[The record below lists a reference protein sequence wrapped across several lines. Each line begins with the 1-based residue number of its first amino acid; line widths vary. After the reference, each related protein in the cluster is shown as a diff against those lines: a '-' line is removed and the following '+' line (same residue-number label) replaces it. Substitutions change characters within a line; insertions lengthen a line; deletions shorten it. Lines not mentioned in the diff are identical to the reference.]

1 MFNDSTFRIDF
12 FFVLSGFVLWTAH
25 RTDAGAPSAVR
36 NFFLRRFWRLYP
48 LLITLS
54 LFKGLLLCVFP
65 GRDITSSQVI
75 FSLLALPQSSFP
87 LIVSAWTLSFE
98 MYFMVVLALCLALPR
113 QRVMPAML
121 ALAVLLAGAGLLL
134 GIRPAISGAGFFT
147 HPFILQFA
155 VGALVAEYVGR
166 RRSRPCGILCSGIA
180 LLGLVIG
187 ASQHDWLASQPV
199 IGQKLFWAAVFAMG
213 IGGLVLW
220 ERSCPAERWWF
231 RDHWSLGRASYS
243 IFLSHGLV
251 LMAVFDGMGPRLLD
265 HNPLWINCFFVLV
278 VVMAVLFGLAVYG
291 WVERP
296 LTRWCKSLR
305 WFPPAIR
312 YASASR
318 DPYT

>member
-1 MFNDSTFRIDF
+1 MFNYSTFRIDF
-12 FFVLSGFVLWTAH
+12 FFVLSGFVVWTAH
-25 RTDAGAPSAVR
+25 RADAGAPAAMRS
-36 NFFLRRFWRLYP
+36 FLLRRFWRLYP

-54 LFKGLLLCVFP
+54 LFKGLVLCVFP

-98 MYFMVVLALCLALPR
+98 MYFMVALALCFALPR
-113 QRVMPAML
+113 QRVLLALL

-134 GIRPAISGAGFFT
+134 GIRPAISGAGFLT

-155 VGALVAEYVGR
+155 AGALVAECVGW
-166 RRSRPCGILCSGIA
+166 RRSRPCGMLCSGIA

-187 ASQHDWLASQPV
+187 ASQHDWIASQPV
-199 IGQKLFWAAVFAMG
+199 IGQKLFWAAVFAAG
-213 IGGLVLW
+213 IGGMVLW
-220 ERSCPAERWWF
+220 ERSCTEERWWF
-231 RDHWSLGRASYS
+231 RDHWGLGRASYS

-251 LMAVFDGMGPRLLD
+251 LMAVFHILDPQLLD
-265 HNPLWINCFFVLV
+265 RDSFWINCFFVLV
-278 VVMAVLFGLAVYG
+278 VVVAVLFGLAVHG

-312 YASASR
+312 HTSASR
-318 DPYT
+318 DHYT